1 MIMIIIIMILIMVI
15 IIVTKGRMWFFL
27 CVCLPP
33 ATGGK
38 EHLDQDDEIHDD
50 DDDEIHPDGDR
61 PRSWVFH
68 HCKCWSAGKQN
79 LGIGIVLTI
88 ADGIGITSKIFIIV
102 VIIIS
107 SPTTST
113 SPLSFSL
120 WSPSDH
126 HHLQKRPKQS
136 PRQLSEHS
144 QDVKSQR
151 NPRDVAVDDCG
162 WWPKNKHYPPPDHH
176 HRPGHL
182 FLWLSSCSLDSR
194 RRHAGTVAKLKDN
207 TYSDDDIWGFVLS
220 TLLMT
225 DNADDHHL
233 AVNMSTLAESISGS
247 AKKTS
252 TASPTVCNTFASFIW
267 AIFMAKNT
275 LKGSCWHS
283 LNSFEKEITAEK
295 VRRSSQMWKIVEDND
310 EYKTSMTKTKVKWRR
325 DGRRTNLKQ
334 YL

>member
-1 MIMIIIIMILIMVI
+1 MIMIMIMIIIII
-15 IIVTKGRMWFFL
+15 TKGRMWFFL

-38 EHLDQDDEIHDD
+38 EHLDQDDDIHDD

-79 LGIGIVLTI
+79 LRIGIVLTI
-88 ADGIGITSKIFIIV
+88 ADGIGITSKVFIIV
-102 VIIIS
+102 GIIIS

-113 SPLSFSL
+113 SPLSSSL

-136 PRQLSEHS
+136 PRQLSKHS

-151 NPRDVAVDDCG
+151 NPRDIAVDDCE
-162 WWPKNKHYPPPDHH
+162 WWPKNQHYYLPPDHH
-176 HRPGHL
+176 HHPDHL
-182 FLWLSSCSLDSR
+182 FLWLSSCSLESR

-225 DNADDHHL
+225 DNDDDHHL

-252 TASPTVCNTFASFIW
+252 TASPTVCNTFYMSNFHGQEYIEGKLLAQYEFI
-267 AIFMAKNT
+267 
-275 LKGSCWHS
+275 C

-295 VRRSSQMWKIVEDND
+295 VRGTNVENR
-310 EYKTSMTKTKVKWRR
+310 WRQR
-325 DGRRTNLKQ
+325 
-334 YL
+334 

>member
-1 MIMIIIIMILIMVI
+1 
-15 IIVTKGRMWFFL
+15 MWFFL

-38 EHLDQDDEIHDD
+38 EHLDQDDDIHDN

-79 LGIGIVLTI
+79 LRVGIVLTI

-102 VIIIS
+102 GIIIS

-136 PRQLSEHS
+136 PRQLSQHS

-151 NPRDVAVDDCG
+151 NPRDVAVDDCE
-162 WWPKNKHYPPPDHH
+162 WWPKNQHYPPPDHH
-176 HRPGHL
+176 HHPDHL

-225 DNADDHHL
+225 DNADDRMMMTTTTSRLTWAPLLNRYQEAPRKQAPQVPQCATPSHL
-233 AVNMSTLAESISGS
+233 LYEQFSWPRIHWREAAG
-247 AKKTS
+247 
-252 TASPTVCNTFASFIW
+252 TVWIHLFEFIW
-267 AIFMAKNT
+267 KRNHGRESRKISTNV
-275 LKGSCWHS
+275 
-283 LNSFEKEITAEK
+283 EIP
-295 VRRSSQMWKIVEDND
+295 
-310 EYKTSMTKTKVKWRR
+310 WRQR
-325 DGRRTNLKQ
+325 
-334 YL
+334 

>member
-1 MIMIIIIMILIMVI
+1 MIMIMII

-102 VIIIS
+102 GIIIS

-136 PRQLSEHS
+136 PRQLGDHS

-225 DNADDHHL
+225 DNADDRMMMMTTTSRLTWAPSLNRYQEAPRKQAPQVPQCATPSHL
-233 AVNMSTLAESISGS
+233 LYEQFSWPRIHWREAAG
-247 AKKTS
+247 
-252 TASPTVCNTFASFIW
+252 TVWIHLFEFIW
-267 AIFMAKNT
+267 
-275 LKGSCWHS
+275 KGNHS
-283 LNSFEKEITAEK
+283 RETPKIITNVEIP
-295 VRRSSQMWKIVEDND
+295 
-310 EYKTSMTKTKVKWRR
+310 WRQR
-325 DGRRTNLKQ
+325 
-334 YL
+334 